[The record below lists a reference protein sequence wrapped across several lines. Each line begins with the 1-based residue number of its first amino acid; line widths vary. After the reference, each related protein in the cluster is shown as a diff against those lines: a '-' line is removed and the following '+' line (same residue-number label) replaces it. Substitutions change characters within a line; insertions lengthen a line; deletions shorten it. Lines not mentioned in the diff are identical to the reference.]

1 MKPFRISKKYFL
13 KCSVILSL
21 ITRKQIS
28 TKKHLSNYYRK
39 EYYIRIC
46 KTSILCYSGQQRRLR
61 KHEQRISPSDK
72 LDIFLCQSRIHL
84 SGYHLLKWK
93 SDPENFEVFSLHFK
107 FFILIIIV
115 DSSWKLR
122 LQNRSQKQT
131 ATFRTTIR
139 KIGWIALILFI
150 DCTGLISCELI
161 SDLTSPKNNVINIGY
176 YLLIEQY
183 CHCNNTT
190 SLLPKAAKKI
200 GFYSCAADPPYP
212 HGPWSNPEILKYL
225 VKSAIF

>member
-1 MKPFRISKKYFL
+1 MFGDIIINHKETDFY
-13 KCSVILSL
+13 
-21 ITRKQIS
+21 
-28 TKKHLSNYYRK
+28 KKHLSNYYRK

-46 KTSILCYSGQQRRLR
+46 KTNILCYSGQQRRLR

-93 SDPENFEVFSLHFK
+93 SNPGNFEVFSLHFK

-139 KIGWIALILFI
+139 KIGWSHSF
-150 DCTGLISCELI
+150 
-161 SDLTSPKNNVINIGY
+161 
-176 YLLIEQY
+176 YLLI
-183 CHCNNTT
+183 
-190 SLLPKAAKKI
+190 A
-200 GFYSCAADPPYP
+200 
-212 HGPWSNPEILKYL
+212 L
-225 VKSAIF
+225 V